1 MIKDLFQVGS
11 FQLYVED
18 YVDADVFLKQLEQNT
33 LSEEMMTKFQ
43 RQFEKLVVLDYIIRN
58 TGKYMI
64 HSIWENIYFEPWIL
78 IYWQLIESTD

>member
-64 HSIWENIYFEPWIL
+64 HSI
-78 IYWQLIESTD
+78 

>member
-1 MIKDLFQVGS
+1 LIKDLFQVGS

-64 HSIWENIYFEPWIL
+64 HSI
-78 IYWQLIESTD
+78 